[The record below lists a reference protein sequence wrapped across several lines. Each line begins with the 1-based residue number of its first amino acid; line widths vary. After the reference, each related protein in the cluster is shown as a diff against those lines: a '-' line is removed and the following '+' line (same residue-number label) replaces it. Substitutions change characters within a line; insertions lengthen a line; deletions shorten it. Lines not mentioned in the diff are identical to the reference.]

1 MNINYEKAE
10 MMDSKQFSFGALLIT
25 AIKLDTQLDKSLK
38 KFDLTSKQWFLMVI
52 LDTMFESAPTLN
64 ELSQEMGSSYQNV
77 KQVALKLKE
86 KNMIDIAK
94 DPKDARAL
102 RIKSTPES
110 KLIRDKLIPTSIKF
124 MDSFFKNIEEK
135 DLDTLKKV
143 LFQLMFNLNDM
154 ETS

>member
-1 MNINYEKAE
+1 
-10 MMDSKQFSFGALLIT
+10 
-25 AIKLDTQLDKSLK
+25 
-38 KFDLTSKQWFLMVI
+38 
-52 LDTMFESAPTLN
+52 
-64 ELSQEMGSSYQNV
+64 
-77 KQVALKLKE
+77 
-86 KNMIDIAK
+86 MIEISK

-110 KLIRDKLIPTSIKF
+110 KLIWDKLIPTAIKF

>member
-10 MMDSKQFSFGALLIT
+10 MMDSKQFSFGALLVT
-25 AIKLDTQLDKSLK
+25 AVKLDTQLDKALK
-38 KFDLTSKQWFLMVI
+38 EFDLTSKQWFLMVI

-64 ELSQEMGSSYQNV
+64 ELAREMGSSYQNV

-86 KNMIDIAK
+86 KNLIDISK

-110 KLIRDKLIPTSIKF
+110 KGIWEKLTPTAIKF
-124 MDSFFKNIEEK
+124 MDSFFMDIEDK
-135 DLDTLKKV
+135 DLDIFKKV
-143 LFQLMFNLNDM
+143 LLQLMMNLNRM
-154 ETS
+154 ETE

>member
-86 KNMIDIAK
+86 KNMIEISK

-110 KLIRDKLIPTSIKF
+110 KLIWDKLIPTSIKF
-124 MDSFFKNIEEK
+124 MDSFFKNIEEN

>member
-25 AIKLDTQLDKSLK
+25 AIKLDTQLDKALK
-38 KFDLTSKQWFLMVI
+38 EFDLTSKQWFLMVI

-64 ELSQEMGSSYQNV
+64 ELAKEMGSSYQNV

-86 KNMIDIAK
+86 KNMIDISK

-110 KLIRDKLIPTSIKF
+110 KLIWDKLIPTSIKF